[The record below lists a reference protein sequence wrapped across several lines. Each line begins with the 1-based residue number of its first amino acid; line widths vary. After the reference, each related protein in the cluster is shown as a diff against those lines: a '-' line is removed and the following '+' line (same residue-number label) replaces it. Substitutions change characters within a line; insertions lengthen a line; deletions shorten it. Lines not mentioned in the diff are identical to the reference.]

1 MKSIITWNVNGIRAI
16 AKKGFL
22 EWLAQEDPDIL
33 CIQETKAKPEQ
44 LGADLLSP
52 DAYSSHWHSAQ
63 RPGYSGVATYSKKPP
78 LEVTN
83 MGLEDFDIEGR
94 VQVLSYDEF
103 TLINAYFPN
112 SQDKGRRVNYKVAF
126 CNAMLE
132 LCNDLRRE
140 GRHVVLC
147 GDYNIAHKR
156 IDLKNPDTNEDSP
169 GFLPEERAW
178 MDEFV
183 AEGYVD
189 SFRAF
194 CDEPDHYTWWSYRTR
209 ARERNAGWRIDYHCV
224 NEEFQSQVTDC
235 VIMDDVMGSD
245 HCPVKLVLK

>member
-16 AKKGFL
+16 AKKGFF
-22 EWLAQEDPDIL
+22 EWLEQEDPDIL
-33 CIQETKAKPEQ
+33 CVQETKAKPEQ
-44 LGADLLSP
+44 LGQDLLSP
-52 DAYSSHWHSAQ
+52 DAYSSYWHSAK
-63 RPGYSGVATYSKKPP
+63 RPGYSGVMTYSKEKP
-78 LEVTN
+78 LEVMN
-83 MGLEDFDIEGR
+83 MGMEEFDIEGR
-94 VQVLSYDEF
+94 VQVLTYDAF

-112 SQDKGRRVNYKVAF
+112 SQDKGRRVGYKVAF
-126 CNAMLE
+126 CKAMLQ
-132 LCNDLRRE
+132 LCNDFRRE
-140 GRHVVLC
+140 GRHIILC

-156 IDLKNPDTNEDSP
+156 IDLKNPDSNEDSP

-224 NEEFQSQVTDC
+224 DADFQKHVCDC
-235 VIMDDVMGSD
+235 VILDDVMGSD